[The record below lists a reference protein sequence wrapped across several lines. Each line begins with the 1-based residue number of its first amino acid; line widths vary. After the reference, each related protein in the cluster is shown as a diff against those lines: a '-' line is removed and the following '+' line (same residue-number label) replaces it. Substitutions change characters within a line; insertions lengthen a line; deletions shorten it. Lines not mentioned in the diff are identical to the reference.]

1 MPDTS
6 APVDDIVLDIQN
18 VHRQYDSTQAL
29 KGVSFQARRGEVLAL
44 IGPNGAGKTT
54 LGAIVVQR
62 EKPDLG
68 KVVYYLDEGETEEPD
83 LSQIGFFP
91 GDSSYYMS
99 LAVERLL
106 YHAATRKGLSG
117 GEAAEATQ
125 YWLDR
130 LGLANRP
137 NMPLSSFS
145 KGNQQKIQFAESV
158 LHGPSIV
165 YLDEPFNGLD
175 PLNQEWFIG
184 LIRELQETGMTILI
198 SDHHMHLLER
208 IADRFLI
215 VHQGRLVADGTL
227 PVLRQRAQVGL
238 SVRLR
243 VVDPMSVDLNPFKE
257 HPAIRSVERTA
268 SGDIRMLVS
277 AAVPRNDILNFAKQR
292 MRLTEILAEPAS
304 LHDIYVTIFSVQS
317 ADAEQSETIE
327 AAEAA

>member
-1 MPDTS
+1 MPDTA

-18 VHRQYDSTQAL
+18 VHRLYDPTHAL
-29 KGVSFQARRGEVLAL
+29 KGVSLQARRGEVLAL
-44 IGPNGAGKTT
+44 VGPNGAGKTT
-54 LGAIVVQR
+54 LGAIIAKR

-68 KVVYYLDEGETEEPD
+68 KVVYYLDEGQTEDPD

-130 LGLANRP
+130 LGATNRP
-137 NMPLSSFS
+137 NMPLASFS

-175 PLNQEWFIG
+175 PVNQEWFIG

-208 IADRFLI
+208 IADRILI
-215 VHQGRLVADGTL
+215 MHQGRLVADGTL
-227 PVLRQRAQVGL
+227 PALRQRSQVGL

-243 VVDPMSVDLNPFKE
+243 VVDPMAVDLKPFKD

-277 AAVPRNDILNFAKQR
+277 ASVPRNDVLNFAKQR

-304 LHDIYVTIFSVQS
+304 LHDIYVTVFSVQS
-317 ADAEQSETIE
+317 ADIE
-327 AAEAA
+327 LAEAATAAAA

>member
-1 MPDTS
+1 MPDTA
-6 APVDDIVLDIQN
+6 APVDDIILDIQN
-18 VHRQYDSTQAL
+18 IHRIYDPTHAL
-29 KGVSFQARRGEVLAL
+29 KGVSFQARRGEVIAL

-54 LGAIVVQR
+54 VGSIIAQR
-62 EKPDLG
+62 EKADMG
-68 KVVYYLDEGETEEPD
+68 KVVYHLDEGATEEPD

-106 YHAATRKGLSG
+106 YHAATRKGLTG

-130 LGLANRP
+130 LGMTNRP
-137 NMPLSSFS
+137 NMALSSFS

-175 PLNQEWFIG
+175 PVNQEWFIG

-215 VHQGRLVADGTL
+215 MHQGRLVADGTL
-227 PVLRQRAQVGL
+227 TMLRKRAQVGL

-243 VVDPMSVDLNPFKE
+243 VVDPMSVDLKPFRD

-268 SGDIRMLVS
+268 SGDIRMLIS
-277 AAVPRNDILNFAKQR
+277 AAVPRNDVLNFIKQR

-304 LHDIYVTIFSVQS
+304 LHDIYVTVFSVQS
-317 ADAEQSETIE
+317 ADTETTE
-327 AAEAA
+327 VPTAVAA

>member
-1 MPDTS
+1 MPDTA

-18 VHRQYDSTQAL
+18 IHRIYDPTHAL
-29 KGVSFQARRGEVLAL
+29 KGVSFQARRGEVIAL
-44 IGPNGAGKTT
+44 VGPNGAGKTT
-54 LGAIVVQR
+54 IGSIIAQR
-62 EKPDLG
+62 EKADMG
-68 KVVYYLDEGETEEPD
+68 HVVYHLDEGATEEPD

-106 YHAATRKGLSG
+106 YHAAIRKRLSG

-130 LGLANRP
+130 LGMTNRP
-137 NMPLSSFS
+137 NMALSSFS

-175 PLNQEWFIG
+175 PVNQEWFIG

-208 IADRFLI
+208 IANRILI
-215 VHQGRLVADGTL
+215 MHQGRLVADGTL
-227 PVLRQRAQVGL
+227 PILRQRAQVGL

-243 VVDPMSVDLNPFKE
+243 VVDPMAVDLKPFRD
-257 HPAIRSVERTA
+257 HPAIRSIERTA

-277 AAVPRNDILNFAKQR
+277 AAVPRNDVLNFAKQR

-304 LHDIYVTIFSVQS
+304 LHDIYVTVFSVHS
-317 ADAEQSETIE
+317 ADTEPGEVTQ
-327 AAEAA
+327 AAA

>member
-1 MPDTS
+1 MPDTA
-6 APVDDIVLDIQN
+6 APVDDIILDIQN
-18 VHRQYDSTQAL
+18 IHRIYDPTHAL
-29 KGVSFQARRGEVLAL
+29 KGVSFQARRGEVIAL

-54 LGAIVVQR
+54 IGSIMAQR
-62 EKPDLG
+62 EKADMG
-68 KVVYYLDEGETEEPD
+68 KVIYHLDEGATEEPD
-83 LSQIGFFP
+83 LAQIGFFP

-106 YHAATRKGLSG
+106 YHAATRKGLTG

-130 LGLANRP
+130 LGMTNRP
-137 NMPLSSFS
+137 NMALSSFS

-175 PLNQEWFIG
+175 PVNQEWFIG

-215 VHQGRLVADGTL
+215 IHQGRLVADGTL
-227 PVLRQRAQVGL
+227 AVLRQRAQVGL

-243 VVDPMSVDLNPFKE
+243 VVEPMSVDLKPFRD

-268 SGDIRMLVS
+268 SGDIRMLIS
-277 AAVPRNDILNFAKQR
+277 AAVPRNDVLNFIKQR

-304 LHDIYVTIFSVQS
+304 LHDIYVTVFSVQS
-317 ADAEQSETIE
+317 ADTETSEVPTAV
-327 AAEAA
+327 AA

>member
-1 MPDTS
+1 MPDTA
-6 APVDDIVLDIQN
+6 APVDDIILDIQN
-18 VHRQYDSTQAL
+18 IHRIYDPTHAL
-29 KGVSFQARRGEVLAL
+29 KGVSFQARRGEVIAL

-54 LGAIVVQR
+54 IGSIMAQR
-62 EKPDLG
+62 EKADMG
-68 KVVYYLDEGETEEPD
+68 KVIYHLDEGATEEPD

-106 YHAATRKGLSG
+106 YHAATRKGLTG

-130 LGLANRP
+130 LGMTNRP
-137 NMPLSSFS
+137 NMALSSFS

-175 PLNQEWFIG
+175 PVNQEWFIG

-215 VHQGRLVADGTL
+215 MHQGRLVADGTL
-227 PVLRQRAQVGL
+227 AMLRQRAQVGL

-243 VVDPMSVDLNPFKE
+243 VVEPMSVDLKPFRD

-268 SGDIRMLVS
+268 SGDIRMLIS
-277 AAVPRNDILNFAKQR
+277 AAVPRNDVLNFIKQR

-304 LHDIYVTIFSVQS
+304 LHDIYVTVFSVQS
-317 ADAEQSETIE
+317 ADIETTE
-327 AAEAA
+327 VPTAVAA

>member
-1 MPDTS
+1 MPDTA
-6 APVDDIVLDIQN
+6 APVDDIILDIQN
-18 VHRQYDSTQAL
+18 IHRIYDPTHAL
-29 KGVSFQARRGEVLAL
+29 KGVSFQARRGEVIAL

-54 LGAIVVQR
+54 IGSIMAQR
-62 EKPDLG
+62 EKADMG
-68 KVVYYLDEGETEEPD
+68 KVVYHLDEGATEEPD

-106 YHAATRKGLSG
+106 YHAATRKGLTG

-130 LGLANRP
+130 LGMTNRP
-137 NMPLSSFS
+137 NMALASFS

-175 PLNQEWFIG
+175 PVNQEWFIG

-215 VHQGRLVADGTL
+215 MHQGRLVADGNL
-227 PVLRQRAQVGL
+227 AMLRHRAQVGL

-243 VVDPMSVDLNPFKE
+243 VVDPMSVDLKPFRD

-268 SGDIRMLVS
+268 SGDIRMLIS
-277 AAVPRNDILNFAKQR
+277 AAVPRNDVLNFIKQR

-304 LHDIYVTIFSVQS
+304 LHDIYVTVFSVQS
-317 ADAEQSETIE
+317 ADIETTE
-327 AAEAA
+327 EPTAVAA

>member
-1 MPDTS
+1 MPDT
-6 APVDDIVLDIQN
+6 AGPVDDIILDIQN
-18 VHRQYDSTQAL
+18 IHRIYDPTHAL
-29 KGVSFQARRGEVLAL
+29 KGVSFQARRGEVIAL

-54 LGAIVVQR
+54 IGSIMAQR
-62 EKPDLG
+62 EKADMG
-68 KVVYYLDEGETEEPD
+68 KVVYYFDEGATEEPD

-106 YHAATRKGLSG
+106 YHAATRKGLTG

-130 LGLANRP
+130 LGMTNRP
-137 NMPLSSFS
+137 NMALSSFS

-175 PLNQEWFIG
+175 PVNQEWFIG

-215 VHQGRLVADGTL
+215 MHQGRLVADGTL
-227 PVLRQRAQVGL
+227 TMLRKRAQVGL

-243 VVDPMSVDLNPFKE
+243 VVDPMSVDLKPFRD

-268 SGDIRMLVS
+268 SGDIRMLIS
-277 AAVPRNDILNFAKQR
+277 AAVPRNDVLNFIKQR

-304 LHDIYVTIFSVQS
+304 LHDIYVTVFSVQS
-317 ADAEQSETIE
+317 ADTETTE
-327 AAEAA
+327 VPTAVAA